1 MPPYRDKDGCVDY
14 RRQTRTKQN
23 VYECPPPPPEVLQC
37 SICGTA
43 ECEGSNIWNSV
54 PFVSY
59 STMFGPTLFDILIH
73 VLNLL
78 PLSVICWLGIGHH
91 KKCCAVK
98 PPVFNYDP
106 LNETPKK
113 KYQDHPKGEGSVC
126 NLQFRREEQDSG
138 FTSPKTMSSPRE
150 HCGLA
155 LPNWFRFMNLWS
167 WCLDPMPLY
176 CYQWRLRWHS
186 RTWLGVLS
194 HPCTCD
200 IVIRATTRRSRYCI
214 QQVLRGSNDHCR
226 ISKLVYGARPE
237 RSNSIPPVELWRFN
251 DVTGARI
258 GGVVDEAKRCPV
270 DIVSSME
277 DITLLQLETDCRGGM
292 AYASSKKSFSIHI
305 QGFINKIM
313 DMQNKEIIEEKI
325 IDEMTI
331 IKESNDSLSGWMHD
345 EYLSLAKELADLRK
359 LTCER
364 RDEDDPDNRD
374 LLQAR
379 NYVLDRLAE
388 MLAKREEIERR

>member
-113 KYQDHPKGEGSVC
+113 KYQDHPKGEGS
-126 NLQFRREEQDSG
+126 
-138 FTSPKTMSSPRE
+138 
-150 HCGLA
+150 
-155 LPNWFRFMNLWS
+155 
-167 WCLDPMPLY
+167 
-176 CYQWRLRWHS
+176 
-186 RTWLGVLS
+186 
-194 HPCTCD
+194 
-200 IVIRATTRRSRYCI
+200 
-214 QQVLRGSNDHCR
+214 
-226 ISKLVYGARPE
+226 
-237 RSNSIPPVELWRFN
+237 
-251 DVTGARI
+251 
-258 GGVVDEAKRCPV
+258 
-270 DIVSSME
+270 
-277 DITLLQLETDCRGGM
+277 
-292 AYASSKKSFSIHI
+292 
-305 QGFINKIM
+305 
-313 DMQNKEIIEEKI
+313 
-325 IDEMTI
+325 
-331 IKESNDSLSGWMHD
+331 NDSLSGWMHD

-388 MLAKREEIERR
+388 MLAKREEIERRMKKKKQKSQS